1 MNINPDRIEEQI
13 IATKRLLQAQLPNL
27 EPIFAEVE
35 DYIRQEVAA
44 VRAQQENG
52 QAVIPILEY
61 KDVAA
66 GTVSDE
72 QIQTIKRRGAAII
85 RQVFPREQAEAWND
99 ELGAYITDHGFYET
113 ENPNLD
119 KYFSKLDAARPQI
132 FGIYWSRPQ
141 MFARQAESMAKTK
154 AFLNNL
160 WISRRNG
167 DIYFDPDRECTY
179 ADRTR
184 RRVPGD
190 STLGL
195 SPHTDAGSV
204 ERWLGDNYQ
213 KVYRHVF
220 SGNWKAYDPF
230 DGAYRVQAE
239 EIPSPAVCSA
249 FRSFQG
255 WTALTPQ
262 GPGDGTL
269 QLIPIAKGIVYILLR
284 ALRDDVPENI
294 LPGAEPCRALSASE
308 EWHAPLLAGL
318 CPIPNVE
325 PGDTV
330 WWHPDV
336 VHAVE
341 DEHHGKGYSNVIY
354 IGAAPYCAKNTVYLE
369 KQKRAFMAGESAPDF
384 AAENYEVN
392 YKDRATVADL
402 SDLGKRQMGIINW

>member
-1 MNINPDRIEEQI
+1 M
-13 IATKRLLQAQLPNL
+13 L
-27 EPIFAEVE
+27 
-35 DYIRQEVAA
+35 
-44 VRAQQENG
+44 
-52 QAVIPILEY
+52 
-61 KDVAA
+61 
-66 GTVSDE
+66 
-72 QIQTIKRRGAAII
+72 
-85 RQVFPREQAEAWND
+85 
-99 ELGAYITDHGFYET
+99 
-113 ENPNLD
+113 
-119 KYFSKLDAARPQI
+119 
-132 FGIYWSRPQ
+132 
-141 MFARQAESMAKTK
+141 ARQAESMAKTK

-167 DIYFDPDRECTY
+167 EVYFDPNRECIY

-190 STLGL
+190 ATLGL
-195 SPHTDAGSV
+195 SPHMDAGSV
-204 ERWLGDNYQ
+204 ERWLGENYQ

-220 SGNWKAYDPF
+220 SGNWRDYDPF

-308 EWHAPLLAGL
+308 QWHTPLLAGL
-318 CPIPNVE
+318 CPIPQVE

-354 IGAAPYCAKNTVYLE
+354 IGAAPYCEKNAVYLE
-369 KQKRAFMAGESAPDF
+369 KQKKAFMAGESAPDF
-384 AAENYEVN
+384 AAENFEMK
-392 YKDRATVADL
+392 YKDRAAVDDL
-402 SDLGKRQMGIINW
+402 SELGKRQMGIIDW